1 MKISRLI
8 KDKNLFKNIFPY
20 GTDQFATIN
29 PINNKLI
36 KMYDYETPEKLQEK
50 LHLSELSF
58 FEWRDKGLDYRL
70 DKMKKMAE
78 KMTQNKEDL
87 AETISREMVINV

>member
-8 KDKNLFKNIFPY
+8 KDKNFYKSVFPY
-20 GTDQFATIN
+20 GIDQFATIN
-29 PINNKLI
+29 PIDNKLL
-36 KMYDYETPEKLQEK
+36 KMYEYETPEKLQEK

-58 FEWRDKGLDYRL
+58 IEWRDKGLDYRL
-70 DKMKKMAE
+70 DKMKTMAE

-87 AETISREMVINV
+87 AETITREMVKTK